1 MILTGENRVWSI
13 GGMILTGQ
21 NSMEHWWNDTD
32 RGKQSMVHW
41 WNDTDRG
48 NRTAGR
54 KMCLYHMV
62 LNSLNLILHKV
73 SGLTQY
79 RTPFVCIMKTVC

>member
-1 MILTGENRVWSI
+1 
-13 GGMILTGQ
+13 
-21 NSMEHWWNDTD
+21 ME
-32 RGKQSMVHW
+32 HW

-79 RTPFVCIMKTVC
+79 RTPFVCIMKTVG